1 MRLHPLRSFAHIRDP
16 SGVGTEF
23 IEEGLLNPDFGSRMD
38 ADAAAAQAMNLK
50 FSGGQAQRID
60 ASVRQSVSRAATPRL
75 EQDIQQLVALTGSP
89 RETAAAALQTHGN
102 VEAAWLALDSGSPA
116 EGVPPQPQPP
126 PPDAPANAPAVSAL
140 VAAFGVT
147 GAVAND
153 VLQAVGGDSQM
164 AAEILSRHPSANGA
178 PADALGAAPAPPAA
192 PAPAPDPA
200 DAKVRNQ

>member
-1 MRLHPLRSFAHIRDP
+1 
-16 SGVGTEF
+16 
-23 IEEGLLNPDFGSRMD
+23 MD
-38 ADAAAAQAMNLK
+38 ADAAAAQTMNLK

-153 VLQAVGGDSQM
+153 VLQAVGGDSEM
-164 AAEILSRHPSANGA
+164 AAGILSRHPAANGA
-178 PADALGAAPAPPAA
+178 PADALGA
-192 PAPAPDPA
+192 PAPDPA
-200 DAKVRNQ
+200 APGVDAKVRNQ

>member
-1 MRLHPLRSFAHIRDP
+1 
-16 SGVGTEF
+16 
-23 IEEGLLNPDFGSRMD
+23 MD

-192 PAPAPDPA
+192 PAAAPAPV
-200 DAKVRNQ
+200 DAKVRDQ

>member
-1 MRLHPLRSFAHIRDP
+1 
-16 SGVGTEF
+16 
-23 IEEGLLNPDFGSRMD
+23 MD

-50 FSGGQAQRID
+50 FSGGQAMRID
-60 ASVRQSVSRAATPRL
+60 ALLPGRHRRVPRL
-75 EQDIQQLVALTGSP
+75 EQDIEQLVALTGSP

-153 VLQAVGGDSQM
+153 VLQAVGGDSEM
-164 AAEILSRHPSANGA
+164 AAGILSRHPAANGA
-178 PADALGAAPAPPAA
+178 PADALGA
-192 PAPAPDPA
+192 PAPDPA
-200 DAKVRNQ
+200 APGVDAKVRNQ

>member
-1 MRLHPLRSFAHIRDP
+1 
-16 SGVGTEF
+16 
-23 IEEGLLNPDFGSRMD
+23 MD

-153 VLQAVGGDSQM
+153 VL
-164 AAEILSRHPSANGA
+164 
-178 PADALGAAPAPPAA
+178 
-192 PAPAPDPA
+192 
-200 DAKVRNQ
+200 

>member
-1 MRLHPLRSFAHIRDP
+1 
-16 SGVGTEF
+16 
-23 IEEGLLNPDFGSRMD
+23 MD
-38 ADAAAAQAMNLK
+38 AEAAAHQAMNLRHA
-50 FSGGQAQRID
+50 GGQAEQINR
-60 ASVRQSVSRAATPRL
+60 SVMQSARRSVTPRL
-75 EQDIQQLVALTGSP
+75 EQDIEQLVALTGSP

-178 PADALGAAPAPPAA
+178 PADALGALAPAPPAA